1 MRFEKG
7 RSGNP
12 GGRPKGDGELR
23 ELARQHTTTALAALV
38 EICQGGQNE
47 SARVAA
53 ANALLDRG
61 WGKPAVPVIADDL
74 PFEITFNIAGRGLNP
89 PAEIA
94 DVTPAT
100 DKRPLSLPRLPA
112 LNDE

>member
-12 GGRPKGDGELR
+12 GGRPKGDGEIR
-23 ELARQHTTTALAALV
+23 ELARQHTTIALATLV
-38 EICQGGQNE
+38 EICRGGENE

-61 WGKPAVPVIADDL
+61 WGKPAVPLITDDL
-74 PFEITFNIAGRGLNP
+74 PTVITFDMGRELRP
-89 PAEIA
+89 PAEIT

-100 DKRPLSLPRLPA
+100 DVSQPLPGSGLVMLG
-112 LNDE
+112 DE

>member
-12 GGRPKGDGELR
+12 GGRPKGDGEIR
-23 ELARQHTTTALAALV
+23 ELARQHTMTALLTLV
-38 EICQGGQNE
+38 EIAEQGQNE

-61 WGKPAVPVIADDL
+61 WGKPAVPIVATDL
-74 PFEITFNIAGRGLNP
+74 PPIISLNLGPTLQPRISAKHCIIEPEASEIL
-89 PAEIA
+89 
-94 DVTPAT
+94 
-100 DKRPLSLPRLPA
+100 PLRE
-112 LNDE
+112 DE

>member
-12 GGRPKGDGELR
+12 GGRPKGDGEIR
-23 ELARQHTTTALAALV
+23 ELARQHTPIALATLV
-38 EICQGGQNE
+38 EICQSGENE

-61 WGKPAVPVIADDL
+61 WGKPAVPVITDDL
-74 PFEITFNIAGRGLNP
+74 PMEITFNMGRELRP
-89 PAEIA
+89 SAEIT

-100 DKRPLSLPRLPA
+100 DPLLLARLP
-112 LNDE
+112 LGDE